1 MTVSF
6 DVAIA
11 DFSPAL
17 PMAVGLSGGADST
30 ALLLACARKWPGQ
43 VQAIHVHHGL
53 QAAAD
58 GFEEHCAALCQS
70 LNVPL
75 WVKRLDARHT
85 PGQSPEDAARQA
97 RYKAFEA
104 VAIASKAQAAIKSIA
119 IAQHADDQ
127 VETLLLALSR
137 GAGIAGLAAMPAR
150 WERAGVVWH
159 RPLLQVAGADIR
171 SWLRL
176 QGQPWV
182 EDPTNT
188 DQRYTRN
195 RIRARLRDAGR
206 CLRESLPGAR
216 RGDFGC
222 DERRGVPP
230 IGHYKINHDNII
242 ELFLAPAQSPQNV
255 VIESPPNVVINST
268 PRSGAQLPPN
278 VVIDTEITTES
289 TSEITAPV
297 ADAPAPPSKPPQKA
311 ARRPS
316 GFGTLI
322 TEHTDERVSAYL
334 FILKPEI
341 SAGNAD
347 LILRRIHLDG
357 IETWRDVL
365 TTWAERGYN
374 RTGFADMFERYD
386 TLRNQKRVK
395 AGTPPKTTAPRMSD
409 EQYAELEAQM
419 EKSWA

>member
-6 DVAIA
+6 DLAIA

-195 RIRARLRDAGR
+195 RIRAQLLPALEAAFPAFRDTFARSASNAAQAAELMDELAQQDLLRVGAPPHITVLQGLSRARQANVLRHWLRVAYATTPSAAQLGELLNQLAACTTRGHRIHIKVGR
-206 CLRESLPGAR
+206 G
-216 RGDFGC
+216 F
-222 DERRGVPP
+222 
-230 IGHYKINHDNII
+230 
-242 ELFLAPAQSPQNV
+242 V
-255 VIESPPNVVINST
+255 V
-268 PRSGAQLPPN
+268 RSGPQLGWYN
-278 VVIDTEITTES
+278 
-289 TSEITAPV
+289 
-297 ADAPAPPSKPPQKA
+297 
-311 ARRPS
+311 
-316 GFGTLI
+316 
-322 TEHTDERVSAYL
+322 
-334 FILKPEI
+334 PE
-341 SAGNAD
+341 
-347 LILRRIHLDG
+347 
-357 IETWRDVL
+357 VL
-365 TTWAERGYN
+365 
-374 RTGFADMFERYD
+374 
-386 TLRNQKRVK
+386 V
-395 AGTPPKTTAPRMSD
+395 
-409 EQYAELEAQM
+409 
-419 EKSWA
+419 